1 VRRSALLAIAVILV
15 IVIAVV
21 GWLALHMA
29 PSANQRLVIVTY
41 SDVEPVVQLAAEEFE
56 ASHPDVKV
64 VVVPFPWNSYVQNEL
79 TVLEAHSPQY
89 DVVTFTP
96 TSSQLLAPYLVPLNM
111 SYFNQSDIIW
121 DQEAFGGV
129 YELSNGSAEV
139 IGVAIQTWVE
149 LLAYNATLFNNVT
162 LQQEFYSEYHVQLN
176 PWTWQN
182 WTAVIDADKFL
193 VGKGLVKYGFLVEDE
208 PSHELIDTYP
218 AIFEW
223 YYAHNSTLDCGSPA
237 GLPGYGTMFMGCAPS
252 WWRHPFP
259 PPSFNSTAGVDALE
273 VLRELVSYEPSP
285 SDIAIGYDTLAQLV
299 GEGSVAGAIAWAND
313 IMGLNSSVA
322 SQLLMA
328 PLPGGYGEP
337 GSTFLGISKYS
348 QHKGLALEFL
358 RFVLSPQFQEQ
369 AFYLQGSLPISRQ
382 AYVEIMSNS
391 SVPAY
396 EREWLKAILIANE
409 NATAT
414 PPTVPQTY
422 PYLIPSF
429 NGPVFSW
436 LQSPTQDPGQLL
448 ASIAAQW
455 VRYLSEG
462 G

>member
-1 VRRSALLAIAVILV
+1 LNRGVLV
-15 IVIAVV
+15 AVV
-21 GWLALHMA
+21 VVGVVVAAVAGWLAYYRA
-29 PSANQRLVIVTY
+29 SAGQRLVVVTY
-41 SDVEPVVQLAAEEFE
+41 NDIKPVIQLAAEEFE
-56 ASHPDVKV
+56 ASHPGVKV
-64 VVVPFPWNSYVQNEL
+64 VVVSFPWDSYINNEL
-79 TVLEAHSPQY
+79 TVLEAKSPQY

-96 TSSQLLAPYLVPLNM
+96 TSSQLVAPYLVPLDM

-129 YELSNGSAEV
+129 YRLSNGSTEV

-149 LLAYNATLFNNVT
+149 LLVYNATLFNNAT
-162 LQQEFYSEYHVQLN
+162 LQQEFYSEYHISLN

-182 WTAVIDADKFL
+182 WTAVIDADEFL
-193 VGKGLVKYGFLVEDE
+193 VGKGLVKYGFLVEDD

-223 YYAHNSTLDCGSPA
+223 FYMHNSTLSCGNPA
-237 GLPGYGTMFMGCAPS
+237 GLPGYGTMFMGCVPS
-252 WWRHPFP
+252 GWRYPFP
-259 PPSFNSTAGVDALE
+259 PPSFNSTAGVQALE
-273 VLRELVSYEPSP
+273 VLRELVAYEPSP
-285 SDIAIGYDTLAQLV
+285 SVMPIGYTALSQLIE
-299 GEGSVAGAIAWAND
+299 GGSVAGAVAWAND

-348 QHKGLALEFL
+348 QHKRLALEFL
-358 RFVLSPQFQEQ
+358 QFVMSPQFQEK
-369 AFYLQGSLPISRQ
+369 AFYLEGSLPISKE
-382 AYVEIMSNS
+382 AYAEIMSNS
-391 SVPAY
+391 SLPAY
-396 EREWLKAILIANE
+396 EREWLRAILIANE

-436 LQSPTQDPGQLL
+436 LQNPTQDPGQLL

-462 G
+462 S